1 MKKSKMFILSG
12 LLLASVA
19 ATTTAI
25 VISNKSG
32 EIKAVDIEP
41 YTWDEPFICED
52 WYYSGKGFMFEFTYT
67 KTTEED
73 SISLCPQTSS
83 GGTRITA
90 NYPIK
95 ILVSSSGIVT
105 STYGNVIKN
114 ENGTYTFSMMF
125 DEIGQSLW
133 NVEEGIT
140 GHETIN
146 KIYFKWGGVQL
157 TKIRSS
163 VIDSRINVAP
173 KADIRN
179 ETIDDNKGLMFYS
192 YVPKVKTGAKY
203 GMAIVPNEYIAKLT
217 NNYCGSFTSSG
228 KSFVESYCNPQQIT
242 FLNPYLYERYHS
254 GYYIK
259 CSLNVKEQNYLRDF
273 SAVPFEEIDGV
284 RTYAWNIPEEKQS
297 LYSVCSRL
305 RGTTNSLISGYVNNV
320 LNTVQNKTANFSTT
334 AVNAYIVDNTKQV
347 LKTETLSNG
356 ATTLSFGAAKGETET
371 GQLILKSTSSSN
383 LTYFAGISDLVNG
396 SNIISH
402 ENVEIDMQH
411 YVNIIHNWSSTSE
424 HVSYLNDLYP
434 DGNETCTL
442 GWWPDALIP
451 MQIAVRDGRNVINT
465 TNGANQ
471 GLFFRI
477 NVPDDAASGTYT
489 GNVIVYIPGQGTITV
504 PVSLNVFNF
513 SIANRKDAN
522 TIMNL
527 SKTEIEKLYGIGY
540 NNVCDSPQYASAY
553 KVLADRGVSGG
564 LVAKSWFNS
573 NFEDY
578 IEVVKNVVRQ
588 RKTDTYLV
596 EFNQINVTMKWTYR
610 TSTSGQRTFDVDED
624 IFAFDDYTNS
634 YNEHRLG
641 LKTIL
646 RGLFDAS
653 TNELDLLKGA
663 VFYDPHADEP
673 GTPSAYIRNVLNFNV
688 LRCAID
694 AVLDDVA
701 SVTGKDSVKDSLNK
715 VFYLMT
721 AGPEQ
726 GISGT
731 KNDYAFSDVKSI
743 SNVTGGANCCCSTLS
758 DIKYKQITNFTPNMM
773 WDWNS
778 GIDWTKKCHKDDKGN
793 PESSCGYSYDGL
805 AGIYAG
811 TDTVNTMWEY
821 TCVQP
826 VAPYPSLTLNTPMLR
841 IRTNRWRQVN
851 LNMQGFMYYMANR
864 TQFHDDVGAESVMT
878 EAQILDGGIYY
889 GGASCDGLL
898 MYPAYNT
905 FNYAD
910 RDMYWLSSLR
920 LENLGESNDDV
931 NYLYLAKELIAQQA
945 NTSSY
950 EARLNNIYQSLHA
963 INDSPARVCNDGGVF
978 KTARANLV
986 SLIEELI

>member
-1 MKKSKMFILSG
+1 MKKKKLIILSS
-12 LLLASVA
+12 LLLASV
-19 ATTTAI
+19 TALTVGI
-25 VISNKSG
+25 VISNKDKSF
-32 EIKAVDIEP
+32 ETKA
-41 YTWDEPFICED
+41 YTWDDAFVCEN
-52 WYYSGKGFMFEFTYT
+52 WFYSGKGFMFDFTYE
-67 KTTEED
+67 KGTEDGVAD
-73 SISLCPQTSS
+73 SIQFALM
-83 GGTRITA
+83 TRI
-90 NYPIK
+90 NGEDK
-95 ILVSSSGIVT
+95 MVT
-105 STYGNVIKN
+105 SIYPGGFDDDGYGNLTSRMGNLIKN
-114 ENGTYTFSMMF
+114 EDGTYTYSMMF
-125 DEIGQSLW
+125 NEFKNQW
-133 NVEEGIT
+133 NTGIDGT
-140 GHETIN
+140 ETVS
-146 KIYFKWGGVQL
+146 KIYFRWGTLQL
-157 TKIRSS
+157 NKIRSS
-163 VIDSRINVAP
+163 LIDSTMNVAP
-173 KADIRN
+173 KADVRN
-179 ETIDDNKGLMFYS
+179 EEIDDDKGLMFYS
-192 YVPKVKTGAKY
+192 FVPSIKTGAKY
-203 GMAIVPNEYIAKLT
+203 GMAIVPNEYIGKLT
-217 NNYCGSFTSSG
+217 NGYCESFTANG
-228 KSFVESYCNPQQIT
+228 KSFVESYCNPHQIDSS
-242 FLNPYLYERYHS
+242 NPYLYNRYGG

-284 RTYAWNIPEEKQS
+284 RTYAWNICEEKQNF
-297 LYSVCSRL
+297 YSVCSRL
-305 RGTTNSLISGYVNNV
+305 RGTNSPVSEYVNTV

-371 GQLILKSTSSSN
+371 GQLILSSTSSN

-424 HVSYLNDLYP
+424 HLSYLSDLYP

-471 GLFFRI
+471 GLFIRI

-578 IEVVKNVVRQ
+578 IEVVKNVVKQ

-596 EFNQINVTMKWTYR
+596 EFNQSNVTMRWTYR
-610 TSTSGQRTFDVDED
+610 TSSSTSRTFNVDED

-694 AVLDDVA
+694 AVLADVA
-701 SVTGKDSVKDSLNK
+701 DVTGKDSVKDSLKK

-731 KNDYAFSDVKSI
+731 KNDYAFSDVVSI
-743 SNVTGGANCCCSTLS
+743 SNVTGGANCCCSNLS
-758 DIKYKQITNFTPNMM
+758 DIRYKQITNFTPNMM

-864 TQFHDDVGAESVMT
+864 TQSHDDDGSESVMT

-889 GGASCDGLL
+889 GGASSDGLL

-910 RDMYWLSSLR
+910 RNMYWLSSLR

-945 NTSSY
+945 NASSY

-963 INDSPARVCNDGGVF
+963 VNDSPARVCNDGGVF